1 MSNTYQIEI
10 TDTFAGEANYSWV
23 KRDQITMPELTHYG
37 YDDSRGYTHGNKTWF
52 KAKTLFRRQLVRKA
66 KAIAGWTGARC
77 ETYDHGDTIEI
88 RPRGACMVAFVTY
101 SEGE

>member
-10 TDTFAGEANYSWV
+10 TDTFGGQANYSWV
-23 KRDQITMPELTHYG
+23 KRDTIIMPELTHSG
-37 YDDSRGYTHGNKTWF
+37 YDGAQGFSEASKR
-52 KAKTLFRRQLVRKA
+52 LRRQLVRKA

-77 ETYDHGDTIEI
+77 ETVNYGDMIEI

-101 SEGE
+101 SDA

>member
-1 MSNTYQIEI
+1 MPNTYAIEI

-23 KRDQITMPELTHYG
+23 KRDTITMPEITVFG
-37 YDDSRGYTHGNKTWF
+37 YDGAQGYV
-52 KAKTLFRRQLVRKA
+52 KANQRFRRQLVRKA

-77 ETYDHGDTIEI
+77 ETVDYGDTIEI

-101 SEGE
+101 ADA